1 MRLRSIFARLFLLSC
16 LLFGLVSPG
25 VDEWIWE
32 LSFPVRSIAG
42 VFETSPAGLRYN
54 RGFPRGIW
62 GTNLAP
68 DLGRYDETN
77 QSFLTDGE
85 LRILST

>member
-1 MRLRSIFARLFLLSC
+1 MSLKLKFTQLFLLSL
-16 LLFGLVSPG
+16 LLFGLVSPA

-32 LSFPVRSIAG
+32 LSIPVRSIAG

-68 DLGRYDETN
+68 DLGRYDENN

-85 LRILST
+85 L